1 MLDLVVSRDIP
12 EENDDDNDNDNE
24 GGDGSK
30 DGGGAAASGG
40 EKGKDKDKKDDKGD
54 TNSKDKSRD
63 VNAYVKKKAE
73 DKSENKNTSAD
84 GGSGN
89 GKTDAKN
96 KPGDGGGIVEED
108 ENLVDLFLDLSVAD
122 TAGGWSIYGSS
133 ESLPSRSP
141 SCRPTSTRT
150 SFTWRLKIMFAGG
163 TLITIVPLLSDVV
176 QKSYLCCLMW

>member
-1 MLDLVVSRDIP
+1 MLDLIVSRDIP
-12 EENDDDNDNDNE
+12 EENDDDNANDNE

-40 EKGKDKDKKDDKGD
+40 DKGKDKDKKDDKGN

-63 VNAYVKKKAE
+63 VNTYVKKKAE

-133 ESLPSRSP
+133 ESLPQPESIMPAYFNTDQFYVETENHVRWRDSDHD
-141 SCRPTSTRT
+141 RP
-150 SFTWRLKIMFAGG
+150 F
-163 TLITIVPLLSDVV
+163 VV
-176 QKSYLCCLMW
+176 